1 MKASRLS
8 NLNAYCESS
17 MWDTCMLDG
26 FGRRSE
32 DQHRLYIGGARHQG
46 PRKILANEVKA
57 LLVHELR

>member
-8 NLNAYCESS
+8 NLNAYWESS
-17 MWDTCMLDG
+17 MYDTCMLDG
-26 FGRRSE
+26 VGRRSE
-32 DQHRLYIGGARHQG
+32 DQHRLYIGGPRHQG